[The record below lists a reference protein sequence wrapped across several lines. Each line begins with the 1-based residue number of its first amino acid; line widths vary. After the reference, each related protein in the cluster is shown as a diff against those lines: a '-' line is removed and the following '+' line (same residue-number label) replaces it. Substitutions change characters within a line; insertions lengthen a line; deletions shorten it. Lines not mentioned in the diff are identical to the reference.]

1 LLTGVGR
8 ELDAAWI
15 TLFVQE
21 GAIWEYALYRGDR
34 CLDRFIVAPEYW
46 DDSARFIAQRGGNP
60 GVLSEAWGVPIE
72 RLQRY
77 LVNWQMRDIDD
88 DTFEFGLTGKAYPE
102 DRFDYGNF
110 NQVFD
115 FLRVLG
121 GADPTN
127 TLAGARQHALYVP
140 AGI

>member
-1 LLTGVGR
+1 MLTGVGR

-88 DTFEFGLTGKAYPE
+88 DTFEFGLTGKAYP
-102 DRFDYGNF
+102 
-110 NQVFD
+110 
-115 FLRVLG
+115 
-121 GADPTN
+121 
-127 TLAGARQHALYVP
+127 
-140 AGI
+140 